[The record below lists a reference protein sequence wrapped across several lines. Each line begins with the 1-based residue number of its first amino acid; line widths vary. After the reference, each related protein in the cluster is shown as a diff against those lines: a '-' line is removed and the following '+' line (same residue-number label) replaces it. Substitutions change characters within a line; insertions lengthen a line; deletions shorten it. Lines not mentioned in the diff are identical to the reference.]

1 MQSPS
6 ITTTHP
12 CPPKML
18 THPPPPTLKNVPPTS
33 TYPKKCSIHPHTPKM
48 MPHLPHSPLPTQNN
62 APYNP
67 THPYP
72 PKITHTHSKSCLTK
86 RHSHKIWSNNPH
98 LLKLLFDHKVKLR
111 YELETYLHFHRMCMA
126 FKLGRMDGDLGDKN
140 CLNLFLWPIFP
151 RNTISEHF

>member
-1 MQSPS
+1 MPTRKILFLAVVLLNNHNDWNILFGYYQTMYSPS

-12 CPPKML
+12 CPPKIL

-98 LLKLLFDHKVKLR
+98 LLKLLFDHKVK
-111 YELETYLHFHRMCMA
+111 
-126 FKLGRMDGDLGDKN
+126 
-140 CLNLFLWPIFP
+140 
-151 RNTISEHF
+151 